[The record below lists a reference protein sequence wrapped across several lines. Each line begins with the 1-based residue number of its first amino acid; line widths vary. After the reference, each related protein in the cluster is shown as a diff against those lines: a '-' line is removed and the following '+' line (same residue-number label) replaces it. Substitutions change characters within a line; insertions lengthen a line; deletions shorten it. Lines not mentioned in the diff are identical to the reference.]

1 MLLPGSLLNTLK
13 QLLHGEKDY
22 TWLLR
27 RASNS
32 VCLSTSG
39 RSISKDSG
47 IVSVKDAIEEASCCR
62 FVNFPLAGILI
73 ENPVESKSLV
83 FHTFTVGNDTPGEF
97 VYGVVFR
104 GIEYPFQDLVSTCL
118 NKQFNAFT
126 YRHLS
131 SMTFT
136 IDRRPFW
143 FSFGVGAPAREP
155 SPRNSGP
162 SSHFVICAASL
173 IVNGLTLT
181 ATVIEEESLGGPILS
196 DYCRKVIVVGVK
208 NW

>member
-1 MLLPGSLLNTLK
+1 MLLPGSFPDTLK
-13 QLLHGEKDY
+13 QLLHSKKDY

-27 RASNS
+27 GASNS
-32 VCLSTSG
+32 VCLSTPG

-47 IVSVKDAIEEASCCR
+47 IVPVKDAIEEASCRR

-73 ENPVESKSLV
+73 ENLVECESLV
-83 FHTFTVGNDTPGEF
+83 FHTFTVGNNAPGEF
-97 VYGVVFR
+97 VYRVVFR
-104 GIEYPFQDLVSTCL
+104 RIEYPFQDLISPRL
-118 NKQFNAFT
+118 NMQFNPDT

-196 DYCRKVIVVGVK
+196 DSCRETIVVGVEK
-208 NW
+208 W